1 MSSDA
6 EMARIVFLIMGS
18 FNILLG
24 FLMMKYQLADII
36 AGFDERKYDRKK
48 SADIVG
54 SNFLLM
60 GLLMIL
66 ITIIYYFV
74 PSLGLNLY
82 VVSILIVWLGLIVKI
97 VWDTSKHAKIRRE

>member
-1 MSSDA
+1 MDNDA
-6 EMARIVFLIMGS
+6 EAARIVFLIMGS

-24 FLMMKYQLADII
+24 FLMKKYQLADII

-54 SNFLLM
+54 SNFFLM

-66 ITIIYYFV
+66 ITVLYYFV
-74 PSLGLNLY
+74 PALGFNLY
-82 VVSILIVWLGLIVKI
+82 IASILTVYFGLIFKI
-97 VWDTSKHAKIRRE
+97 VWDTLKHARIKRD

>member
-1 MSSDA
+1 MNNDA
-6 EMARIVFLIMGS
+6 EIARIIFLIMGS

-24 FLMMKYQLADII
+24 FVMKKYQLVDII
-36 AGFDERKYDRKK
+36 AGYDERKYDKKK

-66 ITIIYYFV
+66 ITSIYFFV
-74 PSLGLNLY
+74 PTLNLY
-82 VVSILIVWLGLIVKI
+82 LYVASMLIVILGLIVKI
-97 VWDTSKHAKIRRE
+97 VWDTSKHAKIKY

>member
-1 MSSDA
+1 MDSDA
-6 EMARIVFLIMGS
+6 EAARIVILIMGS

-36 AGFDERKYDRKK
+36 AGFNERKYDRKK

-60 GLLMIL
+60 GLLMIF

-74 PSLGLNLY
+74 PSLSLDLY
-82 VVSILIVWLGLIVKI
+82 LVSELLVYLGLIIKM
-97 VWDTSKHAKIRRE
+97 VWDTENHAKIR

>member
-1 MSSDA
+1 MSNDA
-6 EMARIVFLIMGS
+6 DIARIVFLIMGS

-60 GLLMIL
+60 GLLMIF
-66 ITIIYYFV
+66 ITILYYFV

-97 VWDTSKHAKIRRE
+97 VWDTSKHAKIR